1 MLTFAGINHHI
12 HNMKNFILLIF
23 AICACT
29 LGCYA
34 QEHSIGLYMI
44 KGDTETTVNPIKY
57 KNIKISGVFNR
68 TARLEY
74 SGAQSQNRF
83 NGTAKFKFV
92 FGAVN
97 VNNAAS
103 HYMFSP
109 SYSITDF
116 GVARFDVKKGK
127 RYLTT
132 MKIKSF
138 GTSSTMAEEVEDIE
152 IKTTK
157 IDNGIYEMEITA
169 TPGEYCIMFTSYGTG
184 GYSGVFDFGID

>member
-1 MLTFAGINHHI
+1 
-12 HNMKNFILLIF
+12 MKIFISLLLSL
-23 AICACT
+23 ICCAFSF
-29 LGCYA
+29 A

-44 KGDTETTVNPIKY
+44 NGDIETSVNPIKY
-57 KNIKISGVFNR
+57 KNIKISGVFNK

-109 SYSITDF
+109 SYSINDF
-116 GVARFDVKKGK
+116 GVARFEVKKGK

-132 MKIKSF
+132 VKIKPF
-138 GTSSTMAEEVEDIE
+138 GTSSAMAEEVEDVE
-152 IKTTK
+152 VKTTK
-157 IDNGIYEMEITA
+157 IENGVYEMEITA

-184 GYSGVFDFGID
+184 GYSGAFDFGID